1 MKSVLILLFSVL
13 LFTGL
18 QAQVNMAGKPA
29 LTRTEAFVDSL
40 DKKSVNIYLFEPDS
54 ARAYAEEA
62 LILSKQL
69 KYNRGQGLSYAA
81 IGYAYWA
88 QSYNSLSLYNLL
100 NAVEHLSKT
109 NELDQLSMCY
119 RLIARNYMERAEYNL
134 SAQYMR
140 LAEATA
146 IRSKD
151 NNKILIVYNESSLLQ
166 LRQHNYGKA
175 WQIATAAMYLA
186 QKSNDTLLKGILY
199 SRLGNILYETGKQ
212 NAAKYYF
219 DSSLLW
225 SYLGH
230 NNRLRSYVLINY
242 AHYFLE
248 RGQTDSAVA
257 MAKAALVL
265 ADSIGNTDV
274 KLQAAALTVDA
285 YKHANSVLNELAAR
299 RFYNALQD
307 SLRSDETNKS
317 FKLLLQFI
325 TVNDRLQDIELQ
337 EQNSMSSWERLRFQH
352 TIIIAL
358 VIFIVLLLA
367 GMLTIYYLYNEKRRL
382 AIQLEDRN
390 NATNKQNAVI
400 EEQSRNLEV
409 LNNLKTK
416 LFAIISH
423 DLRAPIG
430 NLRSIMGLFQQNEL
444 NEEQTVLLL
453 KRMLPALDGAD
464 LTLSNLLNWSV
475 KQMNGLQPTRTNFP
489 VFQLA
494 DEIRKVFEF
503 ALEQKQ
509 IQFFNEL
516 PQSYRVFC
524 DEHHLKI
531 VLRNLIS
538 NAIKF
543 TPRGGQITVG
553 AHLLANKIIIQVK
566 DTGQGISEAD
576 LAKLFV
582 PTLYFTTRGTG
593 GEKGTGLGLLLCK
606 ELLELNNGNMHI
618 ESVVGAGSSFIIELP
633 TVES

>member
-1 MKSVLILLFSVL
+1 MSVL

-18 QAQVNMAGKPA
+18 QAQVNMAGKPP
-29 LTRTEAFVDSL
+29 LTRSEAFVDSL
-40 DKKSVNIYLFEPDS
+40 NKKSVNIYLFEPDS

-69 KYNRGQGLSYAA
+69 KYNRGQGMSYAA
-81 IGYAYWA
+81 LGYAYWA
-88 QSYNSLSLYNLL
+88 QSYSSFSLYNLL
-100 NAVEHLSKT
+100 NAVDHLSKT
-109 NELDQLSMCY
+109 NELDQLSMSY

-134 SAQYMR
+134 SAQYMK
-140 LAEATA
+140 LAEESA

-151 NNKILIVYNESSLLQ
+151 NTKILLVYNESSLLQ
-166 LRQHNYGKA
+166 FRQHNFGKA
-175 WQIATAAMYLA
+175 WQIAKAAMYLA
-186 QKSNDTLLKGILY
+186 QKNNDTLLKGIIY
-199 SRLGNILYETGKQ
+199 SRLGSILFETGQ
-212 NAAKYYF
+212 QVVAKFYF
-219 DSSLLW
+219 DSSFMW

-230 NNRLRSYVLINY
+230 NNRLRAYVFISY

-248 RGQTDSAVA
+248 KRQTDSAVA
-257 MAKAALVL
+257 MAKAALLL
-265 ADSIGNTDV
+265 ADTIGNTDV
-274 KLQAAALTVDA
+274 KLQAAALIADA
-285 YKHANSVLNELAAR
+285 YKQANNALGELAAR
-299 RFYNALQD
+299 RFNNALQD
-307 SLRSDETNKS
+307 SLRNDEANKS

-325 TVNDRLQDIELQ
+325 TVNDRLQDMDLQ
-337 EQNSMSSWERLRFQH
+337 EQNSKSSWERLRFQH

-367 GMLTIYYLYNEKRRL
+367 GMLTIYYLYNEKKRL
-382 AIQLEDRN
+382 ANQLEERN
-390 NATNKQNAVI
+390 TATNKQNAII

-475 KQMNGLQPTRTNFP
+475 KQMNGLHPSKANVP

-509 IQFFNEL
+509 IQFSNEL

-524 DEHHLKI
+524 DEQHLKI
-531 VLRNLIS
+531 VLRNLVS

-553 AHLLANKIIIQVK
+553 AHLVADKIIIHVK

-606 ELLELNNGNMHI
+606 ELLELNNGTMHI

-633 TVES
+633 TVEN